1 MNERSARFQTGL
13 LPAALD
19 GRTLKTI
26 ALISMLI
33 DHTGC
38 ALFPQLAILRYL
50 GRLAFP
56 IYCFLLTEGALHT
69 KDIRKYIFRLLAF
82 ALISEIPFDLALM
95 NGRLF
100 YMKHQ
105 NVFFTLA
112 IGVAMIG
119 ICEYLSR
126 RISPGKVWILH
137 VAVFVAAAFIAE
149 YAEVDYHGRGI
160 MVIAAFYFFRNDAAI
175 KYFLVAMVLLYMGGK
190 EPAAILSLLL
200 IDMYNGKRGSQ
211 PAALKYAFYA
221 VYPVHLTLLYLIRWS
236 GLIGG

>member
-1 MNERSARFQTGL
+1 MNEQSARLQTGL
-13 LPAALD
+13 MPAVLD

-38 ALFPQLAILRYL
+38 ALFPHLAILRYL

-69 KDIRKYIFRLLAF
+69 KDIRKYIFRLLIF
-82 ALISEIPFDLALM
+82 ALVSEIPFDLALM
-95 NGRLF
+95 DGRLF

-119 ICEYLSR
+119 ICEYLGR

-137 VAVFVAAAFIAE
+137 VAVFAAAALIAE
-149 YAEVDYHGRGI
+149 YAEVDYHARGI
-160 MVIAAFYFFRNDAAI
+160 MVIAAFYFFRNEAAI
-175 KYFLVAMVLLYMGGK
+175 KYFLVAMVLFYMGGK
-190 EPAAILSLLL
+190 EPAAVISLLL
-200 IDMYNGKRGSQ
+200 IDLYNGKRGSQ
-211 PAALKYAFYA
+211 PAALKYGFYA
-221 VYPVHLTLLYLIRWS
+221 FYPVHLTILYLIRCC
-236 GLIGG
+236 GH